1 MRRTSIEIDQER
13 LERAQDI
20 LGTSGI
26 KDTVN
31 RALDE
36 VVRADLRRRL
46 AERIRSGLGVDRGE
60 EILAAS
66 RRWQE

>member
-13 LERAQDI
+13 LDRAQDI

-46 AERIRSGLGVDRGE
+46 FLVLDGRMHV
-60 EILAAS
+60 
-66 RRWQE
+66 

>member
-46 AERIRSGLGVDRGE
+46 AERIRSGRGIDRGE
-60 EILAAS
+60 EILEAS

>member
-13 LERAQDI
+13 LDRARVI

-26 KDTVN
+26 KDTVD
-31 RALDE
+31 RALEE

-46 AERIRSGLGVDRGE
+46 GERIRTGRGIDRGE
-60 EILAAS
+60 EILEAS
-66 RRWQE
+66 RRWQR